1 VAFADN
7 FASGFR
13 LRICLVGHLRWGRG
27 QACEVAI
34 GLALRIFC
42 VERSLQEIDRAGW
55 PVR

>member
-1 VAFADN
+1 MAFADN